1 MPQQGEPT
9 VALWIRNQSHAQGRE
24 VKIYLPEDSHVADI
38 AEKAAGL
45 FRFNGATRSHVDL
58 YVSKADGNQLPM
70 MMPISELE
78 KGQVSVI
85 GVNPEND
92 ESAEDALWGRS
103 KSWTGAA
110 QTKRQDTATPTL
122 FRKSDTS
129 YGYDFEAADDDAASV
144 AGRSTASS
152 VKSGGE
158 ERARRRRE
166 RTAQFADQIEADDGD
181 FHAGASWTASDLL
194 DAGDAGEGG
203 LPKRVRTRTWHAADE
218 KDGGLQNPF
227 DGMPKRAVTCELI
240 GADEDEPEGSTRGA
254 EPGRPEAG
262 KRSRSAGRSNPAK
275 PSSARNSRVTFYEP
289 FAKQG
294 TSATAVADPG
304 TATGAYTPDL
314 HSRIVKAME
323 QDIFAGTN
331 DVFANKDA
339 PWNKGQDAV
348 PRRPAPAPLIGKSS
362 PAVYVD
368 RIPPDTSDAMIR
380 TAIDSHL
387 EPAGVKKVVSLEV
400 IRNQKTRHC
409 HAFAFLTQLPKDLFS
424 TSVPTQLLLV
434 PPEGSTGSQEYIR
447 IQSSDKA
454 RSVPSESTPRSTL
467 HIRMYAR
474 RQGWAAL
481 IAKMEWAGL
490 LAILEMME
498 PGITNNITIIAD
510 DRSKKNLQVHKSICL
525 AAFFVECKSVS
536 HAQLFRSK
544 MNDRRTTNING
555 LIFLLQCDYTL
566 TDKKLHDTCKK
577 KDSILNLYA
586 NAANV
591 AQEFARMGG
600 PLLWPKNSEQFFEFH
615 NDKVKV
621 CEWSDEDDDVGE
633 WRPPTASRRDAPPPA
648 AAPAATP
655 AAADA
660 AFPPG
665 QGLAKGGSGAG
676 ASAGAGGS
684 GAPSDAMVRQLQ
696 QQWNSDAANMAAH
709 AAMQAKV
716 QQAAALGVLPG
727 MPGIPAQGMQQQSQ
741 MQIGNMGTIT
751 QAQLQ
756 QLQQQQM
763 LGNQLKAL
771 SAGLGIGVPMPGL
784 PTMDSS
790 SLGMLPI
797 FASSDPNAAAA
808 QQPQIAP
815 DQQQPLFF
823 AAQQNNGNAH
833 NPNATR

>member
-166 RTAQFADQIEADDGD
+166 RTAQFADQIEADDD

-254 EPGRPEAG
+254 EPGRPEVG
-262 KRSRSAGRSNPAK
+262 KRSRSAGRSNPVK
-275 PSSARNSRVTFYEP
+275 PGSARNSRVTFYEP

-294 TSATAVADPG
+294 TPATAAAGDPG
-304 TATGAYTPDL
+304 AATGAYTPDL

-339 PWNKGQDAV
+339 PWNKGQDAM

-400 IRNQKTRHC
+400 SC
-409 HAFAFLTQLPKDLFS
+409 SSLFS
-424 TSVPTQLLLV
+424 SHFTNIQHTTTGHPKPEDTPLPRVCLPDTASQRSLQHLCCMPLHT
-434 PPEGSTGSQEYIR
+434 PPPSPAHTHAHTHTCHSPLN
-447 IQSSDKA
+447 SSWC
-454 RSVPSESTPRSTL
+454 RLR
-467 HIRMYAR
+467 
-474 RQGWAAL
+474 AAL
-481 IAKMEWAGL
+481 
-490 LAILEMME
+490 
-498 PGITNNITIIAD
+498 
-510 DRSKKNLQVHKSICL
+510 
-525 AAFFVECKSVS
+525 AARNTSAS
-536 HAQLFRSK
+536 S
-544 MNDRRTTNING
+544 
-555 LIFLLQCDYTL
+555 
-566 TDKKLHDTCKK
+566 
-577 KDSILNLYA
+577 
-586 NAANV
+586 
-591 AQEFARMGG
+591 
-600 PLLWPKNSEQFFEFH
+600 
-615 NDKVKV
+615 
-621 CEWSDEDDDVGE
+621 
-633 WRPPTASRRDAPPPA
+633 PPTRPGRCPANRLRDRLC
-648 AAPAATP
+648 T
-655 AAADA
+655 
-660 AFPPG
+660 
-665 QGLAKGGSGAG
+665 SECTR
-676 ASAGAGGS
+676 
-684 GAPSDAMVRQLQ
+684 V
-696 QQWNSDAANMAAH
+696 
-709 AAMQAKV
+709 AKV
-716 QQAAALGVLPG
+716 GP
-727 MPGIPAQGMQQQSQ
+727 P
-741 MQIGNMGTIT
+741 
-751 QAQLQ
+751 
-756 QLQQQQM
+756 
-763 LGNQLKAL
+763 
-771 SAGLGIGVPMPGL
+771 
-784 PTMDSS
+784 
-790 SLGMLPI
+790 
-797 FASSDPNAAAA
+797 
-808 QQPQIAP
+808 
-815 DQQQPLFF
+815 
-823 AAQQNNGNAH
+823 
-833 NPNATR
+833 